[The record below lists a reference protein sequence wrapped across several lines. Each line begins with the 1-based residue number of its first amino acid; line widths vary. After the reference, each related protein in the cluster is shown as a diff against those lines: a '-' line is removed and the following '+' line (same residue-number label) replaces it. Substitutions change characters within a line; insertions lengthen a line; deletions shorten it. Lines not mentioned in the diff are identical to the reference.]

1 MPLPPLATPEGMT
14 AYGYDQVSEAL
25 LARASTR
32 VRRYT
37 GQQITP
43 GESTTSLTG
52 VGPWLLPQRPVQ
64 AVTEVVDDHGNAVPP
79 NRWELCGQHL
89 HVHHGHVRTPLRVT
103 YSHGLDTMPDELVE
117 LVCSIAARLGSVP
130 AAMAAGATT
139 EQAGGETITW
149 GSDAYAGS
157 TGLTS
162 AEEKALATLFP
173 KRPRTAQ
180 LHASLPRPRW

>member
-1 MPLPPLATPEGMT
+1 MLLPLATLDDAE
-14 AYGYDQVSEAL
+14 AYGYTGVSDVML
-25 LARASTR
+25 VRASTR

-37 GQQITP
+37 RQQITP
-43 GESTTSLTG
+43 GESTAILTG

-64 AVTEVVDDHGNAVPP
+64 TVTAVVDDQGKAVPA
-79 NRWELCGQHL
+79 NRWQLCGQHL
-89 HVHHGHVRTPLRVT
+89 YVHHGHVRAPLRVT
-103 YSHGLDTMPDELVE
+103 YTHGFDTIPDELIE
-117 LVCSIAARLGSVP
+117 LVCSIADRLGSVP